1 MALNP
6 PRKGLRVFHN
16 SRVLQHV
23 ELGIPAGAEIT
34 ADVYVVEQLME
45 ASTHFEVDRDALA
58 ALKAE
63 EAQVAADAAKAEN
76 AEPVDD
82 GFPCDDCDFVAKS
95 QGGLT
100 RHQNAT
106 HE

>member
-58 ALKAE
+58 KVKAE
-63 EAQVAADAAKAEN
+63 EAAAVED
-76 AEPVDD
+76 EPVDVEG
-82 GFPCDDCDFVAKS
+82 GFACDDCEFVAKS
-95 QGGLT
+95 AGGLT
-100 RHQNAT
+100 RHQNAS
-106 HE
+106 H